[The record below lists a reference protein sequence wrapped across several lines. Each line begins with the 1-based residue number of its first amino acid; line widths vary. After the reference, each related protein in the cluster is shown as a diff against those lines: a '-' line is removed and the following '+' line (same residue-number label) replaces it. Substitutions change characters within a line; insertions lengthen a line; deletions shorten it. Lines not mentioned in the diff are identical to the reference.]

1 MCCIASLLPPD
12 PQPSLLHLEE
22 CPRKLCLGSLPS
34 TSFWVQPRRA
44 VRQSGEKGSGVLI
57 PRLSP
62 CQTTTRQVPPP
73 EAAASDWTSL
83 CSHSLLCSG
92 TPSLAPWG
100 APGLQCCC
108 SQAVSPRLGSS
119 AILPFPVSSPFIKLF
134 SLPFE

>member
-1 MCCIASLLPPD
+1 MCCIAFLLPPD

-34 TSFWVQPRRA
+34 TSFWVQPSRA
-44 VRQSGEKGSGVLI
+44 VRQPGEKGSGVLI
-57 PRLSP
+57 PWLSP

-73 EAAASDWTSL
+73 EVAASDWASL

-100 APGLQCCC
+100 APGLQCC

-119 AILPFPVSSPFIKLF
+119 AIPALSCKQSLHKTLQSPT
-134 SLPFE
+134 